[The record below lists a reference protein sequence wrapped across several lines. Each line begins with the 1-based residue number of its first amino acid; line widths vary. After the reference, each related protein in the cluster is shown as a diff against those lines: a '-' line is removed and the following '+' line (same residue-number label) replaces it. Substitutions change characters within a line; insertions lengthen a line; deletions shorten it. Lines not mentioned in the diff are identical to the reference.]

1 MGLPDALIGLLRKH
15 ALEQA
20 AERAVTGVMGRSSTG
35 MAARYQ
41 HITQAVRQ
49 DIAAQVDGLIWPT
62 AANLQWHR
70 LK

>member
-1 MGLPDALIGLLRKH
+1 
-15 ALEQA
+15 
-20 AERAVTGVMGRSSTG
+20 

-62 AANLQWHR
+62 RENLT
-70 LK
+70 